1 MNIVT
6 KTIWQKKR
14 EGPEAIYLRLLCMI
28 WLSACKS
35 IANTAG
41 RILSDPEMVIF
52 YPTYGYL
59 EEDEWVILMRTY
71 VFEYRNVLEEVGASI
86 GTVGRALTEDETER
100 LHDRIKDIVVDSES
114 REIPAFRFVDDP
126 LQEVFQIVNSDGDPL
141 RTDLNGLISAEFR
154 LPVATAERIRSEER
168 RVGKEWRAV

>member
-1 MNIVT
+1 MNIFT

-14 EGPEAIYLRLLCMI
+14 EGPGAIYLLLLCMI

-41 RILSDPEMVIF
+41 RIISDPEMVIF

-71 VFEYRNVLEEVGASI
+71 VFEYRNVLEEVAESI
-86 GTVGRALTEDETER
+86 GTVGRELDRKSTR
-100 LHDRIKDIVVDSES
+100 LNSSHVAISYAVFCLKNKNRSLVTRI
-114 REIPAFRFVDDP
+114 
-126 LQEVFQIVNSDGDPL
+126 
-141 RTDLNGLISAEFR
+141 TY
-154 LPVATAERIRSEER
+154 
-168 RVGKEWRAV
+168 